1 MSTRTARI
9 HALRALLHEY
19 GIPTPAGAAR
29 LLQKLPEILEPQ
41 HTVLPSHVRLV
52 LRGYAEEIAH
62 LEQRIDALERELE
75 QGARETSV
83 IAALRQIPGVGLLSA
98 TALYAAVGNIPT
110 FRSGRHLASWMG
122 ITPREHSSGG
132 KRRLGRI
139 SKQGNPYLRTLL
151 IHGARSALL
160 AAQRKRKTGRTL
172 SYLEQPGQDSLVPL
186 DRQAGGAHTRLVRPG
201 LCGQARNPDDA
212 AGDRLRAPE
221 RAPSQCGR

>member
-9 HALRALLHEY
+9 NALRALLHEY

-62 LEQRIDALERELE
+62 LEQRIDALETELE
-75 QGARETSV
+75 QGARETSG

-98 TALYAAVGNIPT
+98 TALYAAVGDVHT

-122 ITPREHSSGG
+122 LTPREHSSGG

-160 AAQRKRKTGRTL
+160 AAERKRKAGRAL
-172 SYLEQPGQDSLVPL
+172 SYLEQWGLELAKQKPHNQAAVAVANKMARVIWAVWHP
-186 DRQAGGAHTRLVRPG
+186 DRGFQMQPPTRSK
-201 LCGQARNPDDA
+201 A
-212 AGDRLRAPE
+212 A
-221 RAPSQCGR
+221 